1 MSLLDSTHQTV
12 SHPERIAVIGAG
24 YVGIPT
30 AVMLAH
36 FGHSVVIAERDE
48 FRRESIRSGRSP
60 ILEEGLEDVLAA
72 VVESGQ
78 LEVTDDAVQA
88 VAGAKFV
95 FLCVATPMDDDGRA
109 NLSFID
115 AVAREI
121 AHALRDDAIV
131 VNKSTVPVG
140 TMERVRSII
149 DRPGVRVVS
158 NPEFLREGT
167 ALGDSLK
174 PDRIVVGAEDRE
186 AAKNVAQLFASTG
199 APVVVTDATTSEL
212 IKYASNAFLATKL
225 SFINTMSRLCDQLGA
240 DVDDL
245 VRGMGSDHRIGFPFL
260 NPGPGWGGSC
270 LPKDT
275 SALVAIAA
283 DAGLSLDV
291 VRAAIESNAAQQRH
305 IVTQVAAM
313 VGGSLSGKTVAVLGL
328 TFKAN
333 TGDRRDSPALQVAEL
348 LLAAG
353 ARIHSFDPTVSADD
367 SSSDVANLGVCAT
380 LEEAVVG
387 ADAAV
392 VLTEWAMF
400 RSLEWS
406 RLVPTMAQPCIYDAR
421 SVVDLESAR
430 AAGAVVRSI
439 GRS

>member
-1 MSLLDSTHQTV
+1 MSLLESTFQTV
-12 SHPERIAVIGAG
+12 AHPERIAVIGAG

-30 AVMLAH
+30 AVTLAH
-36 FGHSVVIAERDE
+36 FGHSVIIAERDE

-72 VVESGQ
+72 VVKSGQ
-78 LEVTDDAVQA
+78 LEVTDDAVKA

-109 NLSFID
+109 NLWFVDS
-115 AVAREI
+115 VSREI

-140 TMERVRSII
+140 TMERVTSII
-149 DRPGVRVVS
+149 GRSGVRVVS

-186 AAKNVAQLFASTG
+186 AAQNVAQLFASTG

-240 DVDDL
+240 DVADL

-275 SALVAIAA
+275 SALVAIAS

-353 ARIHSFDPTVSADD
+353 ARLQAFDPTVAADD

-387 ADAAV
+387 VDV
-392 VLTEWAMF
+392 TIVLTEWAMF
-400 RSLEWS
+400 SSLEWS

-421 SVVDLESAR
+421 GVVDLEAAR
-430 AAGAVVRSI
+430 AAGATVRST

>member
-1 MSLLDSTHQTV
+1 MSLLDSTYQTV

-78 LEVTDDAVQA
+78 LEVTDDAVKA

-121 AHALRDDAIV
+121 AHELHDDAIV

-149 DRPGVRVVS
+149 NRPGVRVVS

-186 AAKNVAQLFASTG
+186 AAKSVAQLFASTG

-291 VRAAIESNAAQQRH
+291 IRAAIESNSAQQRH
-305 IVTQVAAM
+305 IVTQVATL

-353 ARIHSFDPTVSADD
+353 ARLHSFDPTVSADD

-421 SVVDLESAR
+421 SVVDLEAAR
-430 AAGAVVRSI
+430 AAGATVRSI

>member
-1 MSLLDSTHQTV
+1 MSLLDSTHQSV

-30 AVMLAH
+30 AVTLAH
-36 FGHSVVIAERDE
+36 FGHSVVIAEREE

-60 ILEEGLEDVLAA
+60 ILEEGLDAVIAA
-72 VVESGQ
+72 VVQSGQ
-78 LEVTDDAVQA
+78 LEVSDDAVQA
-88 VAGAKFV
+88 VGGAKFV
-95 FLCVATPMDDDGRA
+95 FLCVATPQGDDGRA
-109 NLSFID
+109 DLSFID

-149 DRPGVRVVS
+149 NRPGVRVVS

-167 ALGDSLK
+167 ALGDSLR

-186 AAKNVAQLFASTG
+186 AANSVAQLFASTG

-225 SFINTMSRLCDQLGA
+225 SFVNTMSRLCDQLGA

-245 VRGMGSDHRIGFPFL
+245 VLGMGSDHRIGFPFL

-283 DAGLSLDV
+283 DAGLTLDV
-291 VRAAIESNAAQQRH
+291 VRAAIESNSAQQRH
-305 IVTQVAAM
+305 IVTQVAAL
-313 VGGSLSGKTVAVLGL
+313 VGGSLAGKTIAILGL

-353 ARIHSFDPTVSADD
+353 ARIHSFDPTVSIDD
-367 SSSDVANLGVCAT
+367 SSEDIANLGVCAT
-380 LEEAVVG
+380 LEEAVAG

-400 RSLEWS
+400 RSLEWN
-406 RLVPTMAQPCIYDAR
+406 RLVPTMAHPCIYDAR
-421 SVVDLESAR
+421 SVIDLEAAR
-430 AAGAVVRSI
+430 AAGATVRRV

>member
-1 MSLLDSTHQTV
+1 MSLLESTFQTV
-12 SHPERIAVIGAG
+12 AHPERIAVIGAG

-30 AVMLAH
+30 AVTLAH
-36 FGHSVVIAERDE
+36 FGHSVIIAERDE

-72 VVESGQ
+72 VVKSGQ
-78 LEVTDDAVQA
+78 LEVTDDAVKA

-109 NLSFID
+109 NLWFVDS
-115 AVAREI
+115 VSREI

-140 TMERVRSII
+140 TMERVTSII
-149 DRPGVRVVS
+149 GRSGVRVVS

-186 AAKNVAQLFASTG
+186 AAQNVAQLFASTG

-240 DVDDL
+240 DVADL

-275 SALVAIAA
+275 SALVAIAS

-353 ARIHSFDPTVSADD
+353 ARLQAFDPTVSADD

-387 ADAAV
+387 VDV
-392 VLTEWAMF
+392 TIVLTEWAMF
-400 RSLEWS
+400 SSLEWS

-421 SVVDLESAR
+421 GVVDLEAAR
-430 AAGAVVRSI
+430 AAGATVRST

>member
-1 MSLLDSTHQTV
+1 MSLLDSTYQSV

-48 FRRESIRSGRSP
+48 FRRESLRAGRSP
-60 ILEEGLEDVLAA
+60 ILEEGLEEVLAT
-72 VVESGQ
+72 VVKSGQ
-78 LEVTDDAVQA
+78 LEVSGDAVQA

-95 FLCVATPMDDDGRA
+95 FLCVATPMDNDGRA
-109 NLSFID
+109 DLSYID
-115 AVAREI
+115 AVALQI
-121 AHALRDDAIV
+121 AEALRDDAVV

-140 TMERVRSII
+140 TMERVRAII
-149 DRPGVRVVS
+149 NRPGVRVVS

-186 AAKNVAQLFASTG
+186 AAKSVAELFASTG

-240 DVDDL
+240 DADDL

-260 NPGPGWGGSC
+260 SPGPGWGGSC

-283 DAGLSLDV
+283 DAGVSLEV

-305 IVTQVAAM
+305 IVKQVATM
-313 VGGSLSGKTVAVLGL
+313 VGGTLVSKTIAILGL

-333 TGDRRDSPALQVAEL
+333 TGDRRDSPALEVAS
-348 LLAAG
+348 LLAAAG
-353 ARIHSFDPTVSADD
+353 ATLRSFDPTVAVDD
-367 SSSDVANLGVCAT
+367 AGEDVAKLGVCAT
-380 LEEAVVG
+380 PEEAVAG
-387 ADAAV
+387 ADAVV

-400 RSLEWS
+400 RSLEWA
-406 RLVPTMAQPCIYDAR
+406 RLVPTMTQPCIYDAR
-421 SVVDLESAR
+421 GVIDLSQAQ
-430 AAGAVVRSI
+430 AAGATVRRI